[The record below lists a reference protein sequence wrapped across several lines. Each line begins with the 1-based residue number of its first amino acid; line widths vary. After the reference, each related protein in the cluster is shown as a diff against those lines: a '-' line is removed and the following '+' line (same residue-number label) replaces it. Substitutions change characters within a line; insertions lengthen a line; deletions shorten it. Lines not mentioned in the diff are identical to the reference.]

1 MVMVMVMVMVKV
13 KVKVKLKMFTFLHTD
28 YRRYRHNRDLH
39 RMESILNFFCT
50 QLASLEFVFL

>member
-1 MVMVMVMVMVKV
+1 MLMVMVMVKV

-39 RMESILNFFCT
+39 RMESILNFLCT
-50 QLASLEFVFL
+50 QLASVEFVFL